1 MVEAPEP
8 DNSQTGGPHA
18 MQMLIEGDVNNQ
30 ALRVVRE
37 EEQRDSIV
45 TQDYKGEE

>member
-8 DNSQTGGPHA
+8 DNSQTGRPHA

-37 EEQRDSIV
+37 KEQRDSIV